1 MASWQVRVTVYQVV
15 HNDKMPICIH
25 IGIWFDESGSKN
37 MLSKLSLLILKSC
50 GNPIDYIVNWGELEC
65 SNLGWARYVCVCV
78 CVIMSGVLDQIYDR
92 LCLWKIIYLLTFGYE
107 VVTCDPQKLPNSHR
121 LHCQLGCVRVW
132 QVSHRLHCQLGCVRA
147 WQVDRL
153 G

>member
-1 MASWQVRVTVYQVV
+1 M
-15 HNDKMPICIH
+15 
-25 IGIWFDESGSKN
+25 
-37 MLSKLSLLILKSC
+37 
-50 GNPIDYIVNWGELEC
+50 
-65 SNLGWARYVCVCV
+65 CVCV
-78 CVIMSGVLDQIYDR
+78 CVIMSGVLDQIDDR

-153 G
+153 GGNSLSSCPQWQDADLYSHRYLIWRKWQQEYVIEVVTPYPQKLQKSHRLHCQLGWVRVPKLRVSEMCLCVC